1 MGPLKDLHCLFIFV
15 FFIAVNKNKEKY
27 KKMSPLATAGVAVG
41 ASVGTL
47 AVLALSLFGIRR
59 WIRGPTKGTDN
70 PKRLDNRVVV
80 ITGRS

>member
-1 MGPLKDLHCLFIFV
+1 
-15 FFIAVNKNKEKY
+15 
-27 KKMSPLATAGVAVG
+27 MSLVATAGVAVG

-80 ITGRS
+80 ITGQS